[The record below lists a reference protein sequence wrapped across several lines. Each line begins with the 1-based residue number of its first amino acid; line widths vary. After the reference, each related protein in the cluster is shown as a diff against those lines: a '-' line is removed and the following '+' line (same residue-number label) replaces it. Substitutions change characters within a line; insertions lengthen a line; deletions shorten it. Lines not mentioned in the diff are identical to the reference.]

1 MSLIIEALK
10 KARDDA
16 VRRQAAAR
24 GLPLA
29 PVPRLETRSRW
40 LSLALIP
47 LAAALVI
54 CVMLLIDVYSRIPES
69 ADQGQTASQSQ
80 SGTQVNASRSTL
92 QVSPS
97 VNEATGGNGA
107 EPAAAT
113 PLPPSSQ
120 SEVPPD
126 RSLPEPA
133 PETTIYDDAGP
144 IATSTPPAEQSSRE
158 VPAESP
164 GPDGDSTDARVSI
177 GQAKLP
183 GGQILDL
190 GGIAWS
196 ESEPYALINGQ
207 VIGVGELIRSYR
219 VTSITPDEVTLEKD
233 QDRVILRLQ

>member
-16 VRRQAAAR
+16 MRRQAAAR

-54 CVMLLIDVYSRIPES
+54 CVMLLIDVYSRNPVPNDLQQ
-69 ADQGQTASQSQ
+69 AVPASQPAPRAVANSSAAQ
-80 SGTQVNASRSTL
+80 I
-92 QVSPS
+92 SPAANNS
-97 VNEATGGNGA
+97 TGGD
-107 EPAAAT
+107 ETDPAT
-113 PLPPSSQ
+113 TTTIPPSGQVEPSKA
-120 SEVPPD
+120 
-126 RSLPEPA
+126 RSLPSPA
-133 PETTIYDDAGP
+133 PETTLEDQVEP
-144 IATSTPPAEQSSRE
+144 TVRSVPPTERSTRDF
-158 VPAESP
+158 PAESSRP
-164 GPDGDSTDARVSI
+164 GGGSEARVAI
-177 GQAKLP
+177 GQAQLP

-196 ESEPYALINGQ
+196 ESDPYALINGQ

-219 VTSITPDEVTLEKD
+219 VKSITPDEVILEKD
-233 QDRVILRLQ
+233 EDRVILRLE